1 MKELSVNRL
10 VNLTTAQRDALA
22 SPSSGMQ
29 IFNSTDGSVEIYDGT
44 NWIAD
49 GGLPQE
55 FIAGLHMFI
64 GGSVQ
69 AGTRI
74 AMQLTNIETTFP
86 IGIPGSKAYAYD
98 APTVEVVFNIIKEAS
113 NAYGT
118 KINIGTITFPIGNS
132 VGSFSFVGEVIL
144 AVDDM
149 LYVESPANTGAMGD
163 LFINIKGKS
172 AISSY

>member
-1 MKELSVNRL
+1 MKELSINTL
-10 VNLTTAQRDALA
+10 TNMTTAQRDSLA
-22 SPSSGMQ
+22 SPVAGMQ
-29 IFNSTDGSVEIYDGT
+29 IYNITVNSVEVYDGS
-44 NWIAD
+44 NWITD

-69 AGTRI
+69 ASNRI
-74 AMQLTNIETTFP
+74 ALQLTNIETTLP
-86 IGIPGSKAYAYD
+86 TGIPGSKAYAYD
-98 APTVEVVFNIIKEAS
+98 APNVEVIFNIIREQAS
-113 NAYGT
+113 SYGT
-118 KINIGTITFPIGNS
+118 KINIGTITFPSGNNI
-132 VGSFSFVGEVIL
+132 GSFSFAGTVVL

-149 LYVESPANTGAMGD
+149 LYVESPADTGTMGD